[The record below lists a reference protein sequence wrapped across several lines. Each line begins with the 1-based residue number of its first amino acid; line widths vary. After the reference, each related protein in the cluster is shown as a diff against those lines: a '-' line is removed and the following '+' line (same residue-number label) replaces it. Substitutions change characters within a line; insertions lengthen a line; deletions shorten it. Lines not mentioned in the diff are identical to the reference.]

1 MDLFFWL
8 SKAFWVVANPGN
20 LLIFLLVLSLL
31 LRWRF
36 ACSVVSMLLF
46 VLVFYPLGHLL
57 LQPLESRFAVPETAP
72 QEIAGIIVLGG
83 GEDAELSA
91 VWGAPQFKAAGDRYM
106 AILPLIKQYPDAPV
120 IISGGSSSILEPEF
134 RGADVVQSWMAAQ
147 GLEARLIYERDS
159 RNTFENAI
167 YSADVLPEGAD
178 IADPKGW
185 LLVTSAFHMPRSVSI
200 FRKQGWQ
207 VIPYPVD
214 YYSKPLSLLEP
225 RVSFGWNVHELG
237 IGVREWIGLTAYYLT
252 DKTDSWF
259 PAEQTP

>member
-20 LLIFLLVLSLL
+20 LLIFILIIALLMG
-31 LRWRF
+31 WRMLT
-36 ACSVVSMLLF
+36 ALTVSMLT

-57 LQPLESRFAVPETAP
+57 LQPLESRFAGPEQMP

-83 GEDAELSA
+83 GEEAELSA
-91 VWGAPQFKAAGDRYM
+91 YWNSPQFNSSADRIM
-106 AILPLIKQYPDAPV
+106 SILPLIRQYPDAPV
-120 IISGGSSSILEPEF
+120 IVTGGSGSVLKPDF

-147 GLEARLIYERDS
+147 GLEGRLIYERDS

-178 IADPKGW
+178 IADQKGW

-200 FRKQGWQ
+200 YRKQGWQ
-207 VIPYPVD
+207 VIPYPTD
-214 YYSKPLSLLEP
+214 YYSKPLSLSEP
-225 RVSFGWNVHELG
+225 KTGLG
-237 IGVREWIGLTAYYLT
+237 GNLRLLSLGVREWLGLTAYYFT

-259 PAEQTP
+259 PSEQAP

>member
-20 LLIFLLVLSLL
+20 LLIFILIFALLM
-31 LRWRF
+31 RWRVLT
-36 ACSVVSMLLF
+36 ALTVSMLL

-57 LQPLESRFAVPETAP
+57 LQPLESRFAGPEQMP

-83 GEDAELSA
+83 GEEAELSA
-91 VWGAPQFKAAGDRYM
+91 YWNAPQFNSSADRIM
-106 AILPLIKQYPDAPV
+106 SILPLIRQYPDAPV
-120 IISGGSSSILEPEF
+120 IVTGGSGSVLKPDF

-147 GLEARLIYERDS
+147 GLEGRLIYERDS

-167 YSADVLPEGAD
+167 YSADVLPEEAD
-178 IADPKGW
+178 IADQKGW

-200 FRKQGWQ
+200 YRKHGWQ
-207 VIPYPVD
+207 VIPYPTD
-214 YYSKPLSLLEP
+214 YYSKPLSLSEP
-225 RVSFGWNVHELG
+225 KTDLG
-237 IGVREWIGLTAYYLT
+237 SNLRLLSLGVREWLGLTAYYFT

-259 PAEQTP
+259 PSEQAP